1 MTKGFLHNDD
11 QVVLPRRLSICSLMK
26 CEMRI
31 TVRAGAIGGGGNLP
45 RSVDSLLFGPL
56 PAKWCILLSFR
67 QSFLFY
73 YDFESVSEVA

>member
-1 MTKGFLHNDD
+1 VTKGFLHNDD

-56 PAKWCILLSFR
+56 PANTMVHSAFFSAKF
-67 QSFLFY
+67 SFLLIMTL
-73 YDFESVSEVA
+73 SL

>member
-1 MTKGFLHNDD
+1 
-11 QVVLPRRLSICSLMK
+11 MK

-56 PAKWCILLSFR
+56 PANTMVHSAFFSAKF
-67 QSFLFY
+67 SFLL
-73 YDFESVSEVA
+73 